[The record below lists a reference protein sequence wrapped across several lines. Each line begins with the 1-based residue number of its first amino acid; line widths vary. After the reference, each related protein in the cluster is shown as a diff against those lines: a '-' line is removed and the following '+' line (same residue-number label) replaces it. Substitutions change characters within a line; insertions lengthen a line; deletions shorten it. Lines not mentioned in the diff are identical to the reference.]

1 MENNRRTLSESRDA
15 RPGLPCVA
23 LAKKG
28 FTLVE
33 AMVAIATAS
42 IVMLSVALL
51 VQSGYRSWL
60 KTYNNANCDSRIDS
74 LDSMIALGSTG
85 RKSNK
90 TDYCLYRVEGGTFTK
105 PVPVASPD
113 EILTGQAIE
122 FHYWNTDL
130 DASLLD
136 PANHGNTYSLF
147 YLDGTQLKVDKGSY
161 PPGGI
166 NGSGHRVA
174 GGDVGTLTLA
184 RNVTS
189 VTFTHTAKN
198 MTGDGK
204 GCIRMR
210 LVITDPDSGETKTT
224 LAATMM
230 RNVWP

>member
-1 MENNRRTLSESRDA
+1 MIE
-15 RPGLPCVA
+15 
-23 LAKKG
+23 
-28 FTLVE
+28 
-33 AMVAIATAS
+33 MIVAIAMST

-60 KTYNNANCDSRIDS
+60 KTFNNSNCDSRIDS
-74 LDSMIALGSTG
+74 LDTIITLGSTG
-85 RKSNK
+85 RKANK
-90 TDYCLYRVEGGTFTK
+90 TDYSLYAVAGGTFTK
-105 PVPVASPD
+105 PLPVASPD

-122 FHYWNTDL
+122 FHYWDPPDL

-136 PANHGNTYSLF
+136 PDNHGNTYSLF
-147 YLDGTQLKVDKGSY
+147 YLDGTNLKVDKGTY

-174 GGDVGTLTLA
+174 GGDVRTVTLA

-189 VTFTHTAKN
+189 VTFTHTARN

-230 RNVWP
+230 RNVWPE